1 MNTQNNMTKD
11 DIIQAIIKKTGASK
25 TQAAECL
32 TVLLDEITKSLSRG
46 EEVVLT
52 GFGKFKVVQR
62 KEREGRNP
70 KTGQALKI
78 AAKKSP
84 VFKAGTV
91 LKDAVK

>member
-1 MNTQNNMTKD
+1 MTKE

-32 TVLLDEITKSLSRG
+32 NVLLDEIVKSLSRG

-52 GFGKFKVVQR
+52 GFGRFKVIQR

-70 KTGQALKI
+70 KTGETIKI
-78 AAKKSP
+78 EAKKVP
-84 VFKAGTV
+84 VFKPGSI

>member
-1 MNTQNNMTKD
+1 MTKD
-11 DIIQAIIKKTGASK
+11 NLIDALVKKTGASK

-52 GFGKFKVVQR
+52 GFGKFKIVQR

-70 KTGQALKI
+70 KTGETIKI
-78 AAKKSP
+78 AAKKAP
-84 VFKAGTV
+84 VFKAGSI

>member
-1 MNTQNNMTKD
+1 MTKD
-11 DIIQAIIKKTGASK
+11 NLIDALVKKTGASK

-52 GFGKFKVVQR
+52 GFGKFKIAQR

-70 KTGQALKI
+70 KTGETIKI
-78 AAKKSP
+78 AAKKAP
-84 VFKAGTV
+84 VFKAGSI

>member
-1 MNTQNNMTKD
+1 MTKE
-11 DIIQAIIKKTGASK
+11 DIIQAIVKKNGVSK
-25 TQAAECL
+25 TQAGDCL

-52 GFGKFKVVQR
+52 GFGKFKVAQR

-70 KTGQALKI
+70 KTGQTLKI
-78 AAKKSP
+78 AAKKAP
-84 VFKAGTV
+84 VFKAGSV

>member
-1 MNTQNNMTKD
+1 MTKD
-11 DIIQAIIKKTGASK
+11 EIILAIVKKNGVSK

-32 TVLLDEITKSLSRG
+32 SVLLDEITKSLSRG

-52 GFGKFKVVQR
+52 GFGRFKVAQR

-70 KTGQALKI
+70 KTGETIKI
-78 AAKKSP
+78 AAKKAP
-84 VFKAGTV
+84 VFKPGSV

>member
-1 MNTQNNMTKD
+1 MTKE
-11 DIIQAIIKKTGASK
+11 DIIQAIVKKTGAAK
-25 TQAAECL
+25 TQANDCL
-32 TVLLDEITKSLSRG
+32 NVLLDEITKSLSRG

-70 KTGQALKI
+70 KTGETIKI
-78 AAKKSP
+78 AAKAVP
-84 VFKAGTV
+84 VFKPGSI

>member
-1 MNTQNNMTKD
+1 MTKE
-11 DIIQAIIKKTGASK
+11 DIIQAIVKKTGVSK

-32 TVLLDEITKSLSRG
+32 TTLLDEITKTLSRG

-52 GFGKFKVVQR
+52 GFGKFKVSQR

-70 KTGQALKI
+70 KTGETIKI
-78 AAKKSP
+78 AAKKAP
-84 VFKAGTV
+84 VFKAGSV

>member
-1 MNTQNNMTKD
+1 MTKD
-11 DIIQAIIKKTGASK
+11 NLIDALVKKTGASK

-52 GFGKFKVVQR
+52 GFGKFKIAQR

-70 KTGQALKI
+70 KTGETIKI
-78 AAKKSP
+78 AAKKAP
-84 VFKAGTV
+84 VFKAGSI
-91 LKDAVK
+91 LKDAVR

>member
-1 MNTQNNMTKD
+1 MTKD
-11 DIIQAIIKKTGASK
+11 NIIEAIVKKIGVSK

-32 TVLLDEITKSLSRG
+32 NVLLDEITKSLSSG

-52 GFGKFKVVQR
+52 GFGKFKVAQR

-70 KTGQALKI
+70 KTGETIKI
-78 AAKKSP
+78 AAKKAP
-84 VFKAGTV
+84 VFKPGSV

>member
-1 MNTQNNMTKD
+1 MTKE
-11 DIIQAIIKKTGASK
+11 DIIQAIVKKTGVSK

-32 TVLLDEITKSLSRG
+32 SVLLDEITKSLSRG

-52 GFGKFKVVQR
+52 GFGKFKISQR

-70 KTGQALKI
+70 KTGETIKI
-78 AAKKSP
+78 AAKKAP
-84 VFKAGTV
+84 VFKAGKV